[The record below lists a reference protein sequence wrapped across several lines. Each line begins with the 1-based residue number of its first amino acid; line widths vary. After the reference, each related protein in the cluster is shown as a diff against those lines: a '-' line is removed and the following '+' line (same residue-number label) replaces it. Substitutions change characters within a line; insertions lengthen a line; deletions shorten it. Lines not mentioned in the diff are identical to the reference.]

1 VRGIILTI
9 GATALIGSLSACG
22 SSPAAPSNPTAG
34 SMVGF
39 RLSLEPTSA
48 AVTFQATLE
57 GRTFT
62 TRGTTTLQLAP
73 GTYTLTGT
81 FKPPGL
87 MSTEGLFVSF
97 LSDTASAG
105 GVRAGS
111 LVKVSWPFGASVDC
125 FAAAHTDGTPTAAMQ
140 SFTLQFEVIGSASG
154 ACP

>member
-1 VRGIILTI
+1 VRGIFLTI

-22 SSPAAPSNPTAG
+22 SSPAAPSNPIAG
-34 SMVGF
+34 STVGF
-39 RLSLEPTSA
+39 RLWLEPTST

-57 GRTFT
+57 GTTFT
-62 TRGTTTLQLAP
+62 TRGITSLQLAP

-87 MSTEGLFVSF
+87 MGTEGLFITF
-97 LSDTASAG
+97 QSDPGSVG

-111 LVKVSWPFGASVDC
+111 LVKVSWPFGAVANC
-125 FAAAHTDGTPTAAMQ
+125 NAAAHTNGTPTAAAQ